1 MSIPR
6 RSGTGPDPPGVG
18 PEPITHVIR
27 HLVPPL
33 LGASALHL
41 PYGSFYDFSSKA
53 AIGSWLP
60 TLPLSPFSVYL
71 HCFLGAVLSLVTLSL
86 SAALAPPEVEQV

>member
-1 MSIPR
+1 MSSIIWFLL
-6 RSGTGPDPPGVG
+6 S
-18 PEPITHVIR
+18 
-27 HLVPPL
+27 LVPRLYTSLMDP
-33 LGASALHL
+33 SMT
-41 PYGSFYDFSSKA
+41 SSKA

-60 TLPLSPFSVYL
+60 TLPLSPFNVYL